1 MQSAPV
7 GSAPATRST
16 SEGAPRRQRLG
27 GALLQAVLQ
36 PPFDETLSA
45 AQLRSTAWV
54 HALIIAVSMLV
65 DVVLLMLLW
74 GAPEVRGDAL
84 QVFGIA
90 NLGLLA
96 VDLVLT
102 LTLQRRPGPLFEP
115 ALIASLVIEAI
126 TIMVWVQLT
135 GTLSSYFLS
144 VVVMLVVV
152 YRMGFAWRHGVIATL
167 ALLLCHA
174 TALGLEATG
183 VLPPASLFVDAPAGI
198 YASPGLRAGAAA
210 SILST
215 YLMTLVCANQIVL
228 RMREKDAA
236 LARAR
241 RELARLME
249 KVQTGRLS
257 GRLLGDW
264 LLLELLGAGGMGE
277 VYRAQRVSDRTDAAV
292 KVLHP
297 HLAARPDVMER
308 FRRESAVAA
317 RLPGCTAGVIELCTG
332 EAAEPFIAWELL
344 RGEDLASFLRR
355 RQQLS
360 LDEVV
365 QLVSGIAHLLG
376 AAHGAGVVHRDLKP
390 SNVFLLE
397 GAPGAAGL
405 PELRL
410 LDFGVAG
417 LLDGSELTETAAVI
431 GSPGYLAPEQARG
444 QHEAVGPHSDVFAL
458 GAIAYRA
465 LTGKNAFPAR
475 DAAAA
480 LYEAIHLTPTRATA
494 LVGALPADVDAV
506 LALALAKEVRDRYAS
521 AADFATDLAR
531 AAAGTLDDAT
541 RARARPLLGG
551 SVERT
556 LTDLG
561 TPPRSSAPS

>member
-1 MQSAPV
+1 MGNTP
-7 GSAPATRST
+7 GTRSP
-16 SEGAPRRQRLG
+16 SGEAPRRRPAG
-27 GALLQAVLQ
+27 VALLQAILP
-36 PPFDETLSA
+36 PPFDETLSP
-45 AQLRSTAWV
+45 AQVRSTAWV
-54 HALIIAVSMLV
+54 HTLIIAVSMWV
-65 DVVLLMLLW
+65 DVALLALLW
-74 GAPEVRGDAL
+74 GDPEVRGGAL
-84 QVFGIA
+84 QVFGVA

-96 VDLVLT
+96 VDLALI
-102 LTLQRRPGPLFEP
+102 LALQRRPGPLWEP
-115 ALIASLVIEAI
+115 ALIVSLVIEAI
-126 TIMVWVQLT
+126 TVMVWVQLT

-152 YRMGFAWRHGVIATL
+152 YRVGFAWRHGVIATA
-167 ALLLCHA
+167 ALLVCHA
-174 TALGLEATG
+174 TALGLEAAG
-183 VLPPASLFVDAPAGI
+183 ILPPASLFIDAPAGI
-198 YASPGLRAGAAA
+198 YASPGLRASAAV

-215 YLMTLVCANQIVL
+215 FPMTLLCANQMVL

-277 VYRAQRVSDRTDAAV
+277 VYRAQRVSDRADAAV

-297 HLAARPDVMER
+297 HLAARPDVLER

-317 RLPGCTAGVIELCTG
+317 RLPGCTAGVIELCAG
-332 EAAEPFIAWELL
+332 EVTEPFIAWELL
-344 RGEDLASFLRR
+344 RGEDLASYLRR

-365 QLVSGIAHLLG
+365 QLVTEIARLLG
-376 AAHGAGVVHRDLKP
+376 AAHAAGVVHRDLKP
-390 SNVFLLE
+390 ANVFLLE
-397 GAPGAAGL
+397 ATPGAVGL

-444 QHEAVGPHSDVFAL
+444 QHDGVGPHSDVFAL

-494 LVGALPADVDAV
+494 LVSALPVDVDAV
-506 LALALAKEVRDRYAS
+506 LALALAKEVRDRYGNP
-521 AADFATDLAR
+521 ADFAADLAR

-541 RARARPLLGG
+541 RERARPLLGA
-551 SVERT
+551 SAERT

-561 TPPRSSAPS
+561 TPARAPASS